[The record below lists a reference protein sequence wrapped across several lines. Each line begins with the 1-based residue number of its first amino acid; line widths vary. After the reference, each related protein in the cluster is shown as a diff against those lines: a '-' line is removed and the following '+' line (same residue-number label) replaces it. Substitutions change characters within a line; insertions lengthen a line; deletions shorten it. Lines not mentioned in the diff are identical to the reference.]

1 MAITASPDIIKC
13 GPRQEEEVVEAGGG
27 GGDDN
32 INNITNIFGA
42 ESFPILGFV
51 KIFRSRNG
59 ANKIIVLNA
68 RLETKLF
75 TLNEKNFLISANHF
89 VYFRTFNIT
98 IQLQTE
104 SSINGVL
111 GILTRGHRKVGAG
124 RFIEQWRP
132 PNEKKVVKLNLY
144 RHWTV
149 VVAQLVEQS
158 LRIPQICSSMPVI
171 ANYYREHY

>member
-59 ANKIIVLNA
+59 ANKIIVLNE

-75 TLNEKNFLISANHF
+75 TLNEKN
-89 VYFRTFNIT
+89 VFNI
-98 IQLQTE
+98 
-104 SSINGVL
+104 G
-111 GILTRGHRKVGAG
+111 
-124 RFIEQWRP
+124 
-132 PNEKKVVKLNLY
+132 
-144 RHWTV
+144 
-149 VVAQLVEQS
+149 QS
-158 LRIPQICSSMPVI
+158 FCLFS
-171 ANYYREHY
+171 YF